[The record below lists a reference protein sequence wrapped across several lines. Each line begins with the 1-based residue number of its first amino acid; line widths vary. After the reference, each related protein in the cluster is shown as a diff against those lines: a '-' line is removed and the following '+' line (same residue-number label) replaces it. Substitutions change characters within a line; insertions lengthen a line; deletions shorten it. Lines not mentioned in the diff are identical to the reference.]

1 MSYRTFCRRFEA
13 MALAGLTLLTATEIQ
28 AKLVTKTVEYT
39 QDGTVMRGFL
49 AYDDA
54 LKGKRPGV
62 LVVHEW
68 WGLND
73 FAKQVAEKLAG
84 LGYVALA
91 ADIYGNGRVT
101 TDREEAGKLA
111 GVLRGNPPLLRA
123 RTQAALKALKA
134 NPHVAPK
141 RLAAIGYCFGGT
153 TVLELAYSG
162 ADLAGVVSFHGGLPK
177 TTPDDLK
184 RIKAAILVLHG
195 ADDSHVAA
203 ADITAFEQAMRQA
216 KTDWQMVWFGGA
228 VHGFANPANGNNP
241 ASGVA
246 YDARAARRSW
256 QYMQD
261 FFKEIFV
268 VKDRD

>member
-1 MSYRTFCRRFEA
+1 MSHKPFSRLCEA
-13 MALAGLTLLTATEIQ
+13 LLLVGLTLLAATEVQ
-28 AKLVTKTVEYT
+28 AKLVTKTVEYK
-39 QDGTVMRGFL
+39 QDGTVMQGFL

-54 LKGKRPGV
+54 AAGKRPGI

-73 FAKQVAEKLAG
+73 FAKQIAAKLAG

-91 ADIYGNGRVT
+91 ADMYGNGHVAA
-101 TDREEAGKLA
+101 DREEAAKLGA
-111 GVLRGNPPLLRA
+111 LRQNSPLLRA
-123 RTQAALKALKA
+123 RAQAALKTLATEPRVDP
-134 NPHVAPK
+134 N
-141 RLAAIGYCFGGT
+141 RLAAIGFCFGGT

-162 ADLAGVVSFHGGLPK
+162 ANLAGVVSFHGGLPK
-177 TTPDDLK
+177 TSPDDLK
-184 RIKAAILVLHG
+184 RLKAAILVLHG
-195 ADDSHVAA
+195 AEDPHVSV

-216 KTDWQMVWFGGA
+216 RADWQMVFFGGA
-228 VHGFANPANGNNP
+228 VHGFTNPANGNNP

-261 FFKEIFV
+261 FFRELFATKG
-268 VKDRD
+268 RD